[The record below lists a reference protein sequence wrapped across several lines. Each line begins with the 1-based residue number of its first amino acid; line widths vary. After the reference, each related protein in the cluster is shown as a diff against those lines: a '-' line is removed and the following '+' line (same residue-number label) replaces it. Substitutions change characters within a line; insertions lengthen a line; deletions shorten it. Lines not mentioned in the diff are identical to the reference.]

1 MKVLTAAAM
10 RAVDDR
16 AIGELGIPAAVLMEN
31 AALGVV
37 EALGDRFAGASR
49 VAVLCG
55 PGNNGGDGL
64 AVARHLLVRGWQPQ
78 VWLVHGGRP
87 LGEETERQLAILRAL
102 PLEVGEVAD
111 EAALRGALAAAR
123 GCDLVVDALFGTGLA
138 RPLSGLFA
146 AAVDGLCALGA
157 PVVAVD
163 LPSGLDASSR
173 LPPGPHVAAALTVT
187 FAALKIAHVLPPA
200 ALACGEVAVAD
211 LGVPSSLVDEADG
224 DLELLAAEE
233 LVGLLAPR
241 PAAAHKGDFG
251 HLLVVAG
258 SPGKAGAAILAGR
271 AAVRAGAGLVTVAV
285 PAPLLTAVD
294 VGSIESMS
302 LPLPADEEGRLR
314 ADAVPVVLAACARAT
329 ALAVGPGLGVEGQTR
344 AAIRRLAREATLP
357 LLLDADGVNA
367 FAGEPEAL
375 RERRAPTVLTPH
387 PGELARL
394 LAIPT
399 AAVVEDRVAAARSAA
414 ERSGAVVALK
424 GQLTAVASPDGLVA
438 LNPTGNPAMASG
450 GTGDVL
456 TGVLGAL
463 LGQGMDAF
471 DATCLAVFLH
481 GLAGDLAVER
491 LGVEALPASDLL
503 AELPAALR
511 AMRQGAG

>member
-10 RAVDDR
+10 RELDER
-16 AIGELGIPAAVLMEN
+16 AMGELGVPAAVLMEN
-31 AALGVV
+31 AALGVI
-37 EALGDRFAGASR
+37 EALADRFAGARR
-49 VAVLCG
+49 VAVFCG
-55 PGNNGGDGL
+55 PGSNGGDGL
-64 AVARHLLVRGWQPQ
+64 AVARHLLVRGWRPQ
-78 VWLVHGGRP
+78 VWLVHGGRGV
-87 LGEETERQLAILRAL
+87 GEEAARQLAICRAL
-102 PLEVGEVAD
+102 PLDVHEVGD
-111 EAALRGALAAAR
+111 EEALRAALAGAR
-123 GCDLVVDALFGTGLA
+123 GSDLVVDALFGTGLA

-146 AAVDGLCALGA
+146 AAVEGLCALGA
-157 PVVAVD
+157 PVLAVD
-163 LPSGLDASSR
+163 LPSGLDASTH
-173 LPPGPHVAAALTVT
+173 LPPGPHVAADLTVT
-187 FAALKIAHVLPPA
+187 FAALKVAHVLPPA

-211 LGVPSSLVDEADG
+211 LGVPPSLVEEADG

-233 LVGLLAPR
+233 LVGLLTPR

-271 AAVRAGAGLVTVAV
+271 AAVRAGAGLVTIAV

-314 ADAVPVVLAACARAT
+314 ADAVAPVLAACERCT
-329 ALAVGPGLGVEGQTR
+329 AVAVGPGLGVEGQTR
-344 AAIRRLAREATLP
+344 TAIRRLAREVTLP

-450 GTGDVL
+450 GSGDVL
-456 TGVLGAL
+456 TGLLGAL
-463 LGQGMDAF
+463 LAQGLDAF
-471 DATCLAVFLH
+471 DATCLAVYLH
-481 GLAGDLAVER
+481 GLAGDLAVDR
-491 LGVEALPASDLL
+491 LRVEALAASDLL

-511 AMRQGAG
+511 AMREGAG

>member
-10 RAVDDR
+10 REVDDR
-16 AIGELGIPAAVLMEN
+16 ATGELGVPAAVLMEN
-31 AALGVV
+31 AALGVI
-37 EALGDRFAGASR
+37 EALADRFAGARR
-49 VAVLCG
+49 VAVFCG
-55 PGNNGGDGL
+55 PGSNGGDGL
-64 AVARHLLVRGWQPQ
+64 AVARHLLVRGWRPR
-78 VWLVHGGRP
+78 VWLVHGGREVG
-87 LGEETERQLAILRAL
+87 GEAARQLAICRAL
-102 PLEVGEVAD
+102 PLEVEEVAD
-111 EAALRGALAAAR
+111 EEGLRAALAAAR
-123 GCDLVVDALFGTGLA
+123 GSELVVDALFGTGLA

-146 AAVDGLCALGA
+146 AAVEGLCALGA
-157 PVVAVD
+157 PVLAVD
-163 LPSGLDASSR
+163 LPSGLDASTH
-173 LPPGPHVAAALTVT
+173 LPPGPHVAADLTVT
-187 FAALKIAHVLPPA
+187 FAALKVAHVLPPA

-211 LGVPSSLVDEADG
+211 LGVPSSLVEEADG
-224 DLELLAAEE
+224 DLELLAGEE
-233 LVGLLAPR
+233 LAGLLAPR

-251 HLLVVAG
+251 HLLIVAG

-271 AAVRAGAGLVTVAV
+271 AAVRSGAGLVTVGV

-302 LPLPADEEGRLR
+302 LALPADEEGRLR
-314 ADAVPVVLAACARAT
+314 TDAVAPVLEACERCT
-329 ALAVGPGLGVEGQTR
+329 AVAVGPGLGIEGQTR
-344 AAIRRLAREATLP
+344 TAIRRLAREVTLP

-424 GQLTAVASPDGLVA
+424 GQLTAIASPDGLVA

-450 GTGDVL
+450 GSGDVL
-456 TGVLGAL
+456 TGLLGAL
-463 LGQGMDAF
+463 LAQGLDAF
-471 DATCLAVFLH
+471 DATCLAVYLH

-491 LGVEALPASDLL
+491 LRVEALAASDLL
-503 AELPAALR
+503 AELPAALLAIR
-511 AMRQGAG
+511 EGSG

>member
-1 MKVLTAAAM
+1 MKVLTAASM
-10 RAVDDR
+10 RAVDER
-16 AIGELGIPAAVLMEN
+16 AIGELGVPAVVLMEN

-37 EALGDRFAGASR
+37 EALGERFAGATR
-49 VAVLCG
+49 IAVFCG

-64 AVARHLLVRGWQPQ
+64 AVARHLVVRGWRPS
-78 VWLVHGGRP
+78 VWVVHGGRP
-87 LGEETERQLAILRAL
+87 LGGDAARQLAICRAL
-102 PLEVGEVAD
+102 PLEVGEVGD
-111 EAALRGALAAAR
+111 EEELRAALAAAR
-123 GCDLVVDALFGTGLA
+123 GSDLVVDALFGTGLA
-138 RPLSGLFA
+138 RPLTGLFA
-146 AAVDGLCALGA
+146 AAVEGICALGA
-157 PVVAVD
+157 PVLAVD
-163 LPSGLDASSR
+163 LPSGLDASTH

-187 FAALKIAHVLPPA
+187 FAALKVAHVVPPA

-211 LGVPSSLVDEADG
+211 LGVPASLVEEADG

-233 LVGLLAPR
+233 LVGLLGPRAPE
-241 PAAAHKGDFG
+241 AHKGDFG
-251 HLLVVAG
+251 HLLIVAG

-271 AAVRAGAGLVTVAV
+271 AAVRAGAGLVTVGV

-314 ADAVPVVLAACARAT
+314 ADAVGPVLAACERCT
-329 ALAVGPGLGVEGQTR
+329 ALAVGPGLGIEGQTR

-399 AAVVEDRVAAARSAA
+399 AAVIEDRVAAARSAA

-424 GQLTAVASPDGLVA
+424 GRLTAVASPDGLVA

-450 GTGDVL
+450 GSGDVL
-456 TGVLGAL
+456 TGLLGAL
-463 LGQGMDAF
+463 LAQGLDAF
-471 DATCLAVFLH
+471 DATCLAVYLH

-491 LGVEALPASDLL
+491 LEVEALAASDLL
-503 AELPAALR
+503 SELPAALR
-511 AMRQGAG
+511 AMRRGTG

>member
-10 RAVDDR
+10 RELDER
-16 AIGELGIPAAVLMEN
+16 ATGELGVPAAVLMEN
-31 AALGVV
+31 AALGVI
-37 EALGDRFAGASR
+37 EALADRFAGARR
-49 VAVLCG
+49 VAVFCG

-64 AVARHLLVRGWQPQ
+64 AVARHLLVRGWRPQ
-78 VWLVHGGRP
+78 VWLVHGGRSV
-87 LGEETERQLAILRAL
+87 GEEAARQLAICRAL
-102 PLEVGEVAD
+102 PLEVEEVGD
-111 EAALRGALAAAR
+111 EEGLRAALAAAR
-123 GCDLVVDALFGTGLA
+123 GSDLVVDALFGTGLA

-146 AAVDGLCALGA
+146 AAVEGLCALGA
-157 PVVAVD
+157 PVLAVD
-163 LPSGLDASSR
+163 LPSGLDASTH
-173 LPPGPHVAAALTVT
+173 LPPGPHVVADLTVT
-187 FAALKIAHVLPPA
+187 FAALKVAHVLPPA

-211 LGVPSSLVDEADG
+211 LGVPSSLVEEADG
-224 DLELLAAEE
+224 DLELMAAEE
-233 LVGLLAPR
+233 LIGLLPLR

-285 PAPLLTAVD
+285 PAPLLAAVD

-302 LPLPADEEGRLR
+302 LGLPADEEGRLR
-314 ADAVPVVLAACARAT
+314 ADAVAPVLAACERCT
-329 ALAVGPGLGVEGQTR
+329 AVAVGPGLGIEGQTR
-344 AAIRRLAREATLP
+344 NAIRRLAREVTLP

-367 FAGEPEAL
+367 FAGEPETL

-450 GTGDVL
+450 GSGDVL
-456 TGVLGAL
+456 TGLLGAL
-463 LGQGMDAF
+463 LAQGLDAF
-471 DATCLAVFLH
+471 DATCLAVYLH
-481 GLAGDLAVER
+481 GLAGDLAVDR
-491 LGVEALPASDLL
+491 LRVEALAASDLL

-511 AMRQGAG
+511 AMREGAG